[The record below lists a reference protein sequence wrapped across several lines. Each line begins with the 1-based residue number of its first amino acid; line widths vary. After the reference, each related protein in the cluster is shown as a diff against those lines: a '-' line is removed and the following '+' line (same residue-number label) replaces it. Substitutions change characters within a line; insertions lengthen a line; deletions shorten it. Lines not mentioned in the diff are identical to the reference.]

1 MVGVGGDGTTGNIAN
16 EILHSGAPI
25 RLGVM
30 PAGTGNDFSKTLGT
44 DGASLDDVARRA
56 AESGETRV
64 DVGRVEDRFF
74 LNSCGF
80 GFDVSVLQGLA
91 ATPWLTG
98 NAVYLYTALRQLFQF
113 PGLHVTVE
121 SSASRR
127 ERCLHMMTVIA
138 NVPHFGGAFVIA
150 PGASVTDGELDAVTV
165 LDARAGRRLRML
177 AAATRGTHAR
187 YREVIF
193 ERAPEFH
200 IGFDEPPFYETDGEV
215 HRAASTTLTVRCVPA
230 ALRVVTG
237 DGGLR
242 NDAGR
247 SAPLVQGQ
255 R

>member
-1 MVGVGGDGTTGNIAN
+1 VVGVGGDGTTGNIAN

-25 RLGVM
+25 RLGVI

-44 DGASLDDVARRA
+44 DGASFDAVARRA
-56 AESGETRV
+56 TETDDTRV
-64 DVGRVEDRFF
+64 DVGRIEDRFF

-80 GFDVSVLQGLA
+80 GFDVAVLQGLA
-91 ATPWLTG
+91 AKPWLPG
-98 NAVYLYTALRQLFQF
+98 DAVYLYTALRQLFRF
-113 PGLHVTVE
+113 PGLHVAVD

-127 ERCLHMMTVIA
+127 ERSLHMMTVIA

-150 PGASVTDGELDAVTV
+150 PDAIVTDGELDAVTV
-165 LDARAGRRLRML
+165 LDARAGRRLSML

-187 YREVIF
+187 YREVIM

-200 IGFDEPPFYETDGEV
+200 ISFDEPPFYETDGEV
-215 HRAASTTLTVRCVPA
+215 HRAASATLTVRCLPA

-242 NDAGR
+242 DSAGR